1 MLSRIPFLAAH
12 FQKGIPTMK
21 TILTGVILA
30 GLFGVAGCSQS
41 VEQPTSTGSNGADRP
56 ATTGH
61 NGNMG
66 PGHMPGGR
74 EHGEHGPGH
83 QDGRGQP

>member
-12 FQKGIPTMK
+12 FQKEMPTMK

-30 GLFGVAGCSQS
+30 GLLAVAGCSQT
-41 VEQPTSTGSNGADRP
+41 VEQPAATGSNGADTP

-66 PGHMPGGR
+66 PGHMSGGQD
-74 EHGEHGPGH
+74 HGPGH
-83 QDGRGQP
+83 MDGRGER